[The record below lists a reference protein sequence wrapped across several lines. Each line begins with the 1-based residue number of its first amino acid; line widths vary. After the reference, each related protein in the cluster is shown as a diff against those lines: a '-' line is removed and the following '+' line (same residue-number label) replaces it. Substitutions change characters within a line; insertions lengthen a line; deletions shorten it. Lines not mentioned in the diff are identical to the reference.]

1 MATLHGREKCFL
13 PVEDCSFIN
22 ITLSLKQAE
31 KMLMLKAVIMLLL
44 IFFHIFEYYIKY
56 ININ

>member
-1 MATLHGREKCFL
+1 MATLHGREKYFL

-22 ITLSLKQAE
+22 VTLSLKQAE
-31 KMLMLKAVIMLLL
+31 KMLMFKAVIMLLL
-44 IFFHIFEYYIKY
+44 IFFQFFEYYIKY